1 LGPILAAITTLF
13 IWGGTA
19 IANKYAVGFMDALTA
34 GVLRSMLA
42 GLAAMAICLIFRLK
56 FPRENKHR
64 VLLLISGL
72 SSFAVWPA
80 MMSVGIQLTTAS
92 HAGLIMAVLPVLTV
106 LINAVTS
113 RVTPIPA
120 WWVGASLALLGAA
133 YLSLEQVGIGAS
145 ASATNPMLGDL
156 IIFGGCIVCSAGYVA
171 GGKLSP
177 FIGTIAT
184 TFWGLTVALVVLVP
198 VFILQLDSTDWNAIP
213 GPAWAAIAWMAVLS
227 SLVGYALWFYALGK
241 GGIARIGTLQ
251 FMMPIITLAGAV
263 LILGEQWTLNLGVVC
278 ALILTGTFVAQ
289 KNAPGT

>member
-1 LGPILAAITTLF
+1 LGPVLAAITTLF

-56 FPRENKHR
+56 FPHENKHR
-64 VLLLISGL
+64 LLLLISGL

-106 LINAVTS
+106 LINSVTS

-133 YLSLEQVGIGAS
+133 YLSLEQVGIQGRAS
-145 ASATNPMLGDL
+145 ASNPMLGDL
-156 IIFGGCIVCSAGYVA
+156 IIFGGCVVCSAGYVA

-177 FIGTIAT
+177 VIGTIAT
-184 TFWGLTVALVVLVP
+184 TFWGLTVALVVLLP
-198 VFILQLDSTDWNAIP
+198 VFMLQLDSTDWNAIP
-213 GPAWAAIAWMAVLS
+213 GPAWAAIGWMAVLS

-251 FMMPIITLAGAV
+251 FMMPIVTLAGAV